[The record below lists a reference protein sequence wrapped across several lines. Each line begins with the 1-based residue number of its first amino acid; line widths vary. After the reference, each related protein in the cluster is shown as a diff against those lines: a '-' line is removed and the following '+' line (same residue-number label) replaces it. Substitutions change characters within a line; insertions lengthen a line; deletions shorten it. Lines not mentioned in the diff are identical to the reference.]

1 MRTIAI
7 GVQDFARL
15 REEHCFY
22 VDKTAFIK
30 EWWESMDSATAIMRP
45 RRFGKTLTMD
55 VVAKFFSVEYQGRG
69 DLFEGLAIWED
80 EKYRSLQGTYPV
92 IFLSLADVKHKTFEE
107 ARRSLQ
113 GVIADIF
120 GRYKFLLEN
129 DFLDEAE
136 REYFLAVKRRNP
148 SEDYQVALRRLA
160 KHLFDYY
167 GKKPIIL
174 LDEYDTPMQEAYVH
188 GYWEDMVSFLRVFFH
203 ATFKTNP
210 YM

>member
-1 MRTIAI
+1 MRTVAV
-7 GVQDFARL
+7 GVQDFAEI
-15 REEHCFY
+15 REKNYFY

-30 EWWESMDSATAIMRP
+30 EWWECGDSVTAIMRP

-55 VVAKFFSVEYQGRG
+55 MVAKFFSVEYQGRS
-69 DLFEGLAIWED
+69 DLFGGLAIWED
-80 EKYRSLQGTYPV
+80 EKYRKLQGMYPV

-113 GVIADIF
+113 GVIADAF
-120 GRYKFLLEN
+120 GRYKFLMEN
-129 DFLDEAE
+129 DFLDAGE
-136 REYFLAVKRRNP
+136 RKYFLAVKEAEP
-148 SEDYQVALRRLA
+148 SADYQVAVRRLA

-188 GYWEDMVSFLRVFFH
+188 GYWEDMVSFLRVFFLRCIC
-203 ATFKTNP
+203 FCR
-210 YM
+210 